1 MGFFEGMQRQQQKP
15 QTQTPPFPLQSSP
28 AAAQHPHTFEE
39 VQPWLSRETLQLLTA
54 SSFQTKLKIKT
65 QGGFGDWGGGSTTA
79 LAVPGAGQQMPPHI
93 IIIINN
99 FFFFLLKGKNVGLP
113 TSCHRYHRAERH
125 PPKLL
130 LVMMMMVAALP
141 PPPQTSCPLGG
152 SREARAG
159 EEDGGRLRTSASPPP
174 KKNKIKAE

>member
-65 QGGFGDWGGGSTTA
+65 QGGFGDWGGGVRQRLLFQGQDSRCHHTLLLLLIIFFFFCSKGKMLGFPPPAIDTTA
-79 LAVPGAGQQMPPHI
+79 LNATPP
-93 IIIINN
+93 N
-99 FFFFLLKGKNVGLP
+99 
-113 TSCHRYHRAERH
+113 YY
-125 PPKLL
+125 
-130 LVMMMMVAALP
+130 
-141 PPPQTSCPLGG
+141 
-152 SREARAG
+152 
-159 EEDGGRLRTSASPPP
+159 
-174 KKNKIKAE
+174 

>member
-130 LVMMMMVAALP
+130 LAMMMMVAALP
-141 PPPQTSCPLGG
+141 PPPPPNKLPPRWEQ
-152 SREARAG
+152 RG
-159 EEDGGRLRTSASPPP
+159 EGWGGGRRAAPHQRIPPP
-174 KKNKIKAE
+174 KKK